1 MTHSTN
7 TFQYIKTNIW
17 FQAVT
22 QNPHQY
28 MDFEDFL
35 FWGTLKHKRVG
46 QKHSAYRQ
54 ILSKYQFTLRLF
66 IKHLNPLSQSQQPVF
81 HGDNMLFAGVLN
93 KPVFG
98 LLQVLGVTSVIVLDP
113 SE

>member
-35 FWGTLKHKRVG
+35 FCFG
-46 QKHSAYRQ
+46 A
-54 ILSKYQFTLRLF
+54 
-66 IKHLNPLSQSQQPVF
+66 HLNLRELVKSIQPI
-81 HGDNMLFAGVLN
+81 D
-93 KPVFG
+93 K
-98 LLQVLGVTSVIVLDP
+98 S
-113 SE
+113 

>member
-22 QNPHQY
+22 HNPHQY

-35 FWGTLKHKRVG
+35 FCFG
-46 QKHSAYRQ
+46 A
-54 ILSKYQFTLRLF
+54 
-66 IKHLNPLSQSQQPVF
+66 HLNLRELVKSIQPI
-81 HGDNMLFAGVLN
+81 D
-93 KPVFG
+93 K
-98 LLQVLGVTSVIVLDP
+98 S
-113 SE
+113 